1 MNTEQRPE
9 SELLWLFG
17 PYSQLLE
24 DREQHGRG
32 RRCWVPGK
40 QNQKRFHI
48 QDSKSKLIIGMGE
61 ARAGPGPCELR
72 PNSEL
77 LGKPQWPKGWRICLQ
92 CRRPRFDPWVEKIPW
107 RRKWQPTPVFLPGKS
122 HGQRRLTGY
131 SPWGHKESDTTER
144 AQVHT
149 YIRVVRLKRLN
160 SWGASTVS
168 PLYTNQFSSESSF
181 LSPIFS

>member
-92 CRRPRFDPWVEKIPW
+92 CRRPVLNPWVRKIPW
-107 RRKWQPTPVFLPGKS
+107 RWEG
-122 HGQRRLTGY
+122 LTY
-131 SPWGHKESDTTER
+131 SSILAWKIPWTEDAGGLQSMESQKVRNNWALCIYITN
-144 AQVHT
+144 T
-149 YIRVVRLKRLN
+149 YIC
-160 SWGASTVS
+160 
-168 PLYTNQFSSESSF
+168 TN
-181 LSPIFS
+181 ICTA